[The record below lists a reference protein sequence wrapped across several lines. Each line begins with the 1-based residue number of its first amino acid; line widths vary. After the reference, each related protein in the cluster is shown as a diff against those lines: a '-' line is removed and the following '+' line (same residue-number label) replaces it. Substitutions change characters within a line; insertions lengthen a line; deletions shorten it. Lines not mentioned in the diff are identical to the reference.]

1 MGAEKVS
8 YLVVRVLVIKV
19 FVIALILRVCF
30 VSQLCCHSAGIL
42 PLLYYR
48 QLLTL
53 ALVLSLGT
61 NTLFAILPSES

>member
-8 YLVVRVLVIKV
+8 YLVVCVLVIEV
-19 FVIALILRVCF
+19 FIIALVLRVCF
-30 VSQLCCHSAGIL
+30 VSQLCCHSASIS

-48 QLLTL
+48 QLLAL

-61 NTLFAILPSES
+61 DTLLAILPSES